1 MPCCPIKANHIA
13 MGRNTAQRQE
23 AGRIVTI
30 WTVSPDA
37 EGYRLDAPHHAA
49 PCLVGKA
56 GLIAADDKREGDM
69 ATPVGDWPL
78 RHVYFRPDRVTLPV
92 TALPAIA
99 LTPEMGWCDD
109 PDHASYNRPVELPFA
124 ASHEKLWREDG
135 LYDVIIVLGHNDSPP
150 QPFLGSAVFFHL
162 HAPDTRHTAGCVAV
176 PPADMMA
183 FLATANTDTILRITE
198 GQMPKA
204 GS

>member
-23 AGRIVTI
+23 EGRIVTI
-30 WTVSPDA
+30 WTVSRVAD
-37 EGYRLDAPHHAA
+37 GYRLDAPHHAA
-49 PCLVGKA
+49 RCLVGKA
-56 GLIAADDKREGDM
+56 GLIAADGKREGDM

-99 LTPEMGWCDD
+99 LTPEMGWRDD
-109 PDHASYNRPVELPFA
+109 PDHASYNRLVELPFA
-124 ASHEKLWREDG
+124 ASHERLWREDG

-176 PPADMMA
+176 PPADMMT
-183 FLATANTDTILRITE
+183 FLATANTDTILRISE

>member
-1 MPCCPIKANHIA
+1 M
-13 MGRNTAQRQE
+13 
-23 AGRIVTI
+23 TI
-30 WTVSPDA
+30 WTVSRDA

-49 PCLVGKA
+49 RCLVGKA

-78 RHVYFRPDRVTLPV
+78 RHVYFRPDRVTLPD
-92 TALPAIA
+92 TALPTIA

-176 PPADMMA
+176 PPADMMT
-183 FLATANTDTILRITE
+183 FLATANTDTILRISE